1 MHEDRSVNAR
11 TTIKLIFALGGIVL
25 FGAGIR
31 MGNDALRWA
40 GLGAVAVAWVLRFW
54 KAPPAK

>member
-1 MHEDRSVNAR
+1 MNAR